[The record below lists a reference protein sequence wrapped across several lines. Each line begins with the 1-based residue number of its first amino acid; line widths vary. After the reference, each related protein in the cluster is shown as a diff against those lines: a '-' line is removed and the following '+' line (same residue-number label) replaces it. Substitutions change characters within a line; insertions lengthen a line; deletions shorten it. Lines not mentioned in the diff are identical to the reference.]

1 MKLKP
6 GLKLRS
12 AASAAQVIVIR
23 APEGDVE
30 LTCAGAP
37 MSTEEQPS
45 NPEAATS
52 PDLLIGKRYGDP
64 GGTIELLCTAPGA
77 GPLVLGDTTLGEQA
91 AKSLPSSD

>member
-23 APEGDVE
+23 APEGEVD

-37 MSTEEQPS
+37 MSTDEPANADQ
-45 NPEAATS
+45 AATS
-52 PDLLIGKRYGDP
+52 PDLLVGKRYGDP
-64 GGTIELLCTAPGA
+64 EGTIELLCTAPGA
-77 GPLVLGDTTLGEQA
+77 GPLALGGTTLGEQA